1 MFQTVTLLGFSLRRF
16 PLPRHGLSLSA
27 YPARLALARTDPPT
41 RAERILACL
50 PGVALRGSP
59 LSSASRRSG
68 RTRASL
74 GLRAPSRGTLPPRRP
89 RSRRGPPPT
98 GLVGFD
104 ASTGPEPAS
113 RSVDRG
119 RPRDSPKRTSP
130 PPGVSAP
137 RPGEPGVGAEQV
149 STPTSQQNFAYGAV
163 TLCGQSFQ
171 YCSTILLI
179 GNSSALRPNRPYN
192 PSVQALLN

>member
-1 MFQTVTLLGFSLRRF
+1 LTNRGATTPGLPPPATLRLQGLYPRDALFPPKPPAMFQTVTLLGFSLRRF

-104 ASTGPEPAS
+104 ASTAPEPAS

-149 STPTSQQNFAYGAV
+149 ST
-163 TLCGQSFQ
+163 TL
-171 YCSTILLI
+171 L
-179 GNSSALRPNRPYN
+179 
-192 PSVQALLN
+192 